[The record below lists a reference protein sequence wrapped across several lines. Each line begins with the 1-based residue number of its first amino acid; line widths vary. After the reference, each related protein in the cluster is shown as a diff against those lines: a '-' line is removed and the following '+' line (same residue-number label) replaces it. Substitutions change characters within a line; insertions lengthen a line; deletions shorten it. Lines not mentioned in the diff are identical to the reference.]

1 VHANKKEL
9 FLHLKC
15 VFFPPYQSA
24 VLFQIYYIILLAK
37 KKKTVVNLQVC
48 TVTDLRVFL
57 KLCQVYLKS
66 QEKRNILFSS
76 PKWNLGNVPKVV
88 IIFQR
93 QRLALALQITYPKQ
107 VIYNRL
113 I

>member
-37 KKKTVVNLQVC
+37 KKNCGKPPGMHCDRPQGIFKALPGVLKIT
-48 TVTDLRVFL
+48 REKEYSFFL
-57 KLCQVYLKS
+57 TKMESRKC
-66 QEKRNILFSS
+66 
-76 PKWNLGNVPKVV
+76 
-88 IIFQR
+88 
-93 QRLALALQITYPKQ
+93 A
-107 VIYNRL
+107 
-113 I
+113 